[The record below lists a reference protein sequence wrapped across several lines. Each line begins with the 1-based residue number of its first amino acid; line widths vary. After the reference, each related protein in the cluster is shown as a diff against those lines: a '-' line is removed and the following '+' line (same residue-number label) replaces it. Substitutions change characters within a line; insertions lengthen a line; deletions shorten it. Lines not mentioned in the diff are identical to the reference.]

1 MPGPVRDK
9 SEAYQQ
15 LESILLRQM
24 LQSSGA
30 FKAGS
35 TPGAQLRTDMFVE
48 TLADAVAKAGGLGI
62 ARMLE
67 RQLGGASGASAA
79 APAAG
84 PPRLASSQLSGGRP
98 SMMPPSPSS
107 AASAFHPDARSPTP
121 LHTSLNLPPYPS
133 SHAAGAELDLLED
146 PNNDAPLPEDP
157 TADSIDDYQPRPSA
171 LPALS
176 RGRGLNRYRQR
187 VEDKV
192 AGTSIGAFSGEE
204 P

>member
-1 MPGPVRDK
+1 MSGPVRDK
-9 SEAYQQ
+9 SEPFQQ

-67 RQLGGASGASAA
+67 RQLGGGAGSAPDGGGASGAAA
-79 APAAG
+79 RAPASGPLRGASSHLVAG
-84 PPRLASSQLSGGRP
+84 RLAMPASSQAPALDL
-98 SMMPPSPSS
+98 
-107 AASAFHPDARSPTP
+107 HPRSPTSP
-121 LHTSLNLPPYPS
+121 
-133 SHAAGAELDLLED
+133 DLGVSDPDRLED

-157 TADSIDDYQPRPSA
+157 TADSIDAYQPGPSA
-171 LPALS
+171 LHALS
-176 RGRGLNRYRQR
+176 RGRGLNGYRR
-187 VEDKV
+187 RAEDKV
-192 AGTSIGAFSGEE
+192 AGTSFGVSSGEE